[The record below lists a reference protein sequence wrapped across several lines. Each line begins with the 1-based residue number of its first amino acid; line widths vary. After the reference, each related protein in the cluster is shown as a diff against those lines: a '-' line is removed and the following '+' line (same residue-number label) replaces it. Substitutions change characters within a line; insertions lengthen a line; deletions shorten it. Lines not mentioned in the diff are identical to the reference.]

1 MKTPVTMLT
10 LQIELA
16 YSEMIK
22 GNLEKSQNY
31 INQTLLE
38 GGKTYEVPIDVQ
50 MKIIEAKGI
59 IETTAHGPDFGDE
72 YFDKGL

>member
-1 MKTPVTMLT
+1 MKTLVTMLT

-31 INQTLLE
+31 INQTLVE
-38 GGKTYEVPIDVQ
+38 GGKTY
-50 MKIIEAKGI
+50 
-59 IETTAHGPDFGDE
+59 
-72 YFDKGL
+72 